1 MIVTI
6 SGYPGSGKSTV
17 GKMLAK
23 RWHCPYYSIGAIRRS
38 MARERGMT
46 LEEFNRYG
54 ESNFVTDRDVD
65 AWQAKRGRELT
76 TAVFEGRTAWHFIPQ
91 SIKVFFTVD
100 PKVGAKRI
108 AEDLAAH
115 RRFEANWTNLA
126 SVERALSARI
136 KSDSK
141 RYRKYYRLNVFD
153 RRHYD
158 LIIDTTKHRPHDTLR
173 MIVKYLANP
182 VRGKSL
188 NGAKVKQKTGTV
200 RSLGIKNKLSTG
212 SKRRRK

>member
-17 GKMLAK
+17 GKMLA
-23 RWHCPYYSIGAIRRS
+23 RRLHCPYYSIGAIRRS

-46 LEEFNRYG
+46 LEEFNRHG
-54 ESNFVTDRDVD
+54 ESNFATDRDVD

-91 SIKVFFTVD
+91 SIKVFFAVD

-108 AEDLAAH
+108 AEDRAAH
-115 RRFEANWTNLA
+115 RRFEANWTSLA

-141 RYRKYYRLNVFD
+141 RYRKYYRLDVFN

-173 MIVKYLANP
+173 VIVKYLASP
-182 VRGKSL
+182 APLSTRKMVLG
-188 NGAKVKQKTGTV
+188 KQKTGTV